1 MRKDS
6 FFVSMVTAIVASY
19 ILTFIVHGYAHN
31 AIAWWYGLNN
41 HPLRLNFASL
51 WLENVSENLE
61 FAQSNQQ
68 GEYYMVGIIG
78 FVSYAANWVLLG
90 FSLVSFNSL
99 PKHAKGINF
108 LYWLFVWNLCLVFN
122 YIPHYL
128 FSAANIGVTFDD
140 MGVSSVWLAYVIGGA
155 GALAMVCVL
164 YFYLLQQVFIK
175 LSIHGLVERRIYF
188 ILSLII
194 TMFYNGIRYGGS
206 HAGILF
212 TSAGIFIWIKLFVL
226 FLLCRSINLHKQS

>member
-1 MRKDS
+1 MRKEN
-6 FFVSMVTAIVASY
+6 FFVSMVIAMVTSY

-41 HPLRLNFASL
+41 QPFHLNISSL
-51 WLENVSENLE
+51 WLENVTENLE

-78 FVSYAANWVLLG
+78 FVSYVANWALLG
-90 FSLVSFNSL
+90 FALISFNNLS
-99 PKHAKGINF
+99 KNAKGINF

-128 FSAANIGVTFDD
+128 FSAGNIGTTFDD

-155 GALAMVCVL
+155 GALVMACVL

-175 LSIHGLVERRIYF
+175 LPIRGIVERRVYF
-188 ILSLII
+188 VLSLII
-194 TMFYNGIRYGGS
+194 VMFYNGIRYGGS
-206 HAGILF
+206 HGGILF
-212 TSAGIFIWIKLFVL
+212 TSAGIFIWIKLLVL
-226 FLLCRSINLHKQS
+226 FLLCRSIDLRKQD